1 MGLILDTKNKACK
14 NSKKEL
20 LYRLIR
26 CISTLI
32 SWLFYIFS
40 VHPIVDFFIVTQYVF
55 IVVRGVCVCCK
66 GAYPFSSS

>member
-32 SWLFYIFS
+32 NWLFYIFS
-40 VHPIVDFFIVTQYVF
+40 VHPIVDFF